1 MPHQEAPPEPVAATG
16 DIDPAEVKAK
26 LDRGDKF
33 TLVDV
38 REPHEFQIC
47 RIPGSTLIPLGE
59 LQKRLAELDPAS
71 RNRGPLQERRA
82 QREGRRFPE
91 ASRAIRRSAT

>member
-1 MPHQEAPPEPVAATG
+1 
-16 DIDPAEVKAK
+16 VKAK

-33 TLVDV
+33 TLIDV

-59 LQKRLAELDPAS
+59 LPKRLAS
-71 RNRGPLQERRA
+71 WIRRA
-82 QREGRRFPE
+82 
-91 ASRAIRRSAT
+91 RS